1 MESQLDLLINR
12 SLKGDRRSLARLFT
26 RIESSN
32 GDLRDVMRKV
42 NPHVGRT
49 YCVGITGPPGA
60 GKSTLTNHL
69 IAEARSQGN
78 SVGVIAVDP
87 SSPFSGGAILG
98 DRIHMQ
104 NHYRDRKVFI
114 RSLASRGTHGGLSQI
129 ASAAVRLLDAI
140 GKDLVIV
147 ETVGVGQTG
156 LDIIG
161 LADSIIVVLVPEAGD
176 SVQAM
181 KAGLMEIADIFVINK
196 ADREGALQL
205 SSTIKNS
212 LSLNMPDR
220 QNWQPTT
227 VLTQAHKGKGLN
239 KLYQALSDH
248 RSLLENDHHL
258 EHRRRTRRLEAYKQA
273 MLDVFKGTLTNFIE
287 SKTPPFEILERVES
301 GEMDPYAAAL
311 DSFERLVLSNT
322 HSGEDS
328 NLTQPY

>member
-12 SLKGDRRSLARLFT
+12 SLNGDRRSLARLFT
-26 RIESSN
+26 QIESSN
-32 GDLRDVMRKV
+32 DDLRAVMRKV
-42 NPHVGRT
+42 NPHVGKT

-60 GKSTLTNHL
+60 GKSTLTNRL
-69 IAEARSQGN
+69 ITEARSQGN
-78 SVGVIAVDP
+78 SVGVIAIDP

-104 NHYRDRKVFI
+104 NHYRDRNVFI

-129 ASAAVRLLDAI
+129 AFAAVRLLDAI

-147 ETVGVGQTG
+147 ETVGVGQTE

-161 LADSIIVVLVPEAGD
+161 LADSTIVVLVPEAGD
-176 SVQAM
+176 SIQAM

-196 ADREGALQL
+196 ADRDGALQL

-220 QNWQPTT
+220 LNWQPTII
-227 VLTQAHKGKGLN
+227 LTQAHKGKGLN
-239 KLYQALSDH
+239 ELYEALSEH
-248 RSLLENDHHL
+248 RNLLESDDHL

-273 MLDVFKGTLTNFIE
+273 MFDVFKETVTNFIE
-287 SKTPPFEILERVES
+287 SKNPLSEILERVES
-301 GEMDPYAAAL
+301 GEMDPYSAAL
-311 DSFERLVLSNT
+311 DSFEELVLSNP
-322 HSGEDS
+322 HSVKES
-328 NLTQPY
+328 KLSEPY